1 MAAESVEDDADVL
14 QVLRPRGA
22 IYQYIIEKHQDEPAE
37 IWAEDVI
44 HQCLE
49 SGRSVGE
56 TKRHH
61 QELVVPLVCPERRLA
76 DVVRMHPHL
85 VIA

>member
-1 MAAESVEDDADVL
+1 MTKVGHKGGPKRAFGTLEVETVAAESVEDDADVL

-37 IWAEDVI
+37 IWSEDVV

-49 SGRSVGE
+49 SSRCIGE
-56 TKRHH
+56 AKRHNK
-61 QELVVPLVCPERRLA
+61 
-76 DVVRMHPHL
+76 
-85 VIA
+85 